1 VIDQFAIDVDR
12 VEYGYIMGVVGY
24 TIVSP
29 QGRAT
34 DAKAV
39 EVVTRLMA
47 RKKQLEQLKP
57 ANSQI

>member
-1 VIDQFAIDVDR
+1 MIDQFAIDVDR